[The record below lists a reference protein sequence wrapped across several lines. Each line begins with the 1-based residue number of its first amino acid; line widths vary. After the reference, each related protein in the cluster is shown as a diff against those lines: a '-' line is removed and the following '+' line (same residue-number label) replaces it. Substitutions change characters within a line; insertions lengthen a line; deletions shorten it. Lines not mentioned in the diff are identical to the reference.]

1 MAKRLT
7 DTNKWR
13 DEWFSELPV
22 IGKLVWLY
30 ILDHCDHRGVW
41 LVNLRQMTFDL
52 GQKIDAEKIDDW
64 FGGKIKKLDEQ
75 SAHIPYFVE
84 LQYPKGLKPNHN
96 GHRSTMLL
104 LENSTLDQPLANPS
118 PTLDQP
124 LKSLVVIKKVKE
136 KKTNVYVKF
145 TSHKEMFANLS
156 SNTQNRYL
164 ELYPDQ
170 EFLERASLKAWGYY
184 HDTNPKKEPSTVGGW
199 TRALSSW
206 LEKDWVKHVAQI
218 KGLTAPAKMDI
229 KKILADMGET
239 IDED

>member
-1 MAKRLT
+1 MAKSQLAKQSFWTDEKTLELSDSCLLFFVALKSLCDKGGGHSLNYRLL
-7 DTNKWR
+7 
-13 DEWFSELPV
+13 SA
-22 IGKLVWLY
+22 KLGGRW
-30 ILDHCDHRGVW
+30 H
-41 LVNLRQMTFDL
+41 Q
-52 GQKIDAEKIDDW
+52 
-64 FGGKIKKLDEQ
+64 GKIKSFIVCLEKSHQLSINSASTPHQLCINSVQKPIVSKDLTNSQVLVRYPQ
-75 SAHIPYFVE
+75 STQSVPALV
-84 LQYPKGLKPNHN
+84 KK
-96 GHRSTMLL
+96 R
-104 LENSTLDQPLANPS
+104 
-118 PTLDQP
+118 PT
-124 LKSLVVIKKVKE
+124 SVKT
-136 KKTNVYVKF
+136 KTNVYVKF